1 MAHLPQDRTVMGS
14 FPVTSR
20 NTLLVIVVLA
30 FGGMIQ
36 METSLIKDINY
47 GYKHRHLPS
56 AAMIKYAVMRVW

>member
-36 METSLIKDINY
+36 METSLIKDIVY
-47 GYKHRHLPS
+47 GYKHRPLPS

>member
-14 FPVTSR
+14 FPVTSS

-36 METSLIKDINY
+36 TETSLIKVIVY
-47 GYKHRHLPS
+47 L
-56 AAMIKYAVMRVW
+56 